1 MRIPDSEH
9 LLTAS
14 VGNVDKKGTTQ
25 TRAQNKTPPQSEARD
40 LGAAARR
47 WETLIKKIPHKR
59 E

>member
-1 MRIPDSEH
+1 MRIPGSEH

-25 TRAQNKTPPQSEARD
+25 TRAQNKTPPQSEVRD

-47 WETLIKKIPHKR
+47 
-59 E
+59 